1 MYGSLAGALVFND
14 TLWPQL
20 NTSALRNFNWTQLQ
34 KVLNRTKASSNW
46 KSFDVNET
54 MKKLLQ
60 TESGNGVVS
69 QITFLFNT
77 TSDHSLPALIQE
89 LAQARL
95 QAAVKNNST
104 SFLVSS
110 HPLPL
115 TKNESLKLQTVL
127 TVLAA
132 LFILIPFCYLAASF
146 AVFVVR
152 ERIVKA
158 KLLQVKSFY
167 QHQHY
172 QQTFIFVIAM
182 ISLWN
187 LFLDTNFL
195 PKCVM
200 QFYHGRFV
208 LVVGFIVQFYH
219 GCLDSFCCLI

>member
-46 KSFDVNET
+46 KYPSFDVNET

-115 TKNESLKLQTVL
+115 TKNESLRLQTVL

-158 KLLQVKSFY
+158 KLLQVKCFY

-172 QQTFIFVIAM
+172 QQTFHLCHCYDFSLEFVFGYKFSSKMCHA
-182 ISLWN
+182 
-187 LFLDTNFL
+187 
-195 PKCVM
+195 
-200 QFYHGRFV
+200 V
-208 LVVGFIVQFYH
+208 LSWMFHFCGGFRHAV
-219 GCLDSFCCLI
+219 LS

>member
-1 MYGSLAGALVFND
+1 MFND

-34 KVLNRTKASSNW
+34 KVLNRTKASSSW

-115 TKNESLKLQTVL
+115 TKNESLRLQTVL

-158 KLLQVKSFY
+158 KLLQVKSF
-167 QHQHY
+167 
-172 QQTFIFVIAM
+172 IN
-182 ISLWN
+182 IST
-187 LFLDTNFL
+187 TNKPSSL
-195 PKCVM
+195 S
-200 QFYHGRFV
+200 
-208 LVVGFIVQFYH
+208 L
-219 GCLDSFCCLI
+219 L